1 MEIGSIESGNLMIKV
16 LTTNEVNLTIL
27 PKMNL
32 VDKVKYPG
40 AAANRAA
47 GEHGLAM
54 IIKINNGE
62 KSHNILIDT
71 GGLVGTVIENSKQF
85 GIDLSSVD
93 KMILTHGHF
102 DHFGSLA
109 NVLPLLKEDT
119 EFYINPLCYEQFY
132 GAMTKSG
139 EAIPAEE
146 LPMALKT
153 RKEDFALNRKMPALN
168 KTVIMN
174 LANQNGVKIIETSE
188 PVKLY
193 EGIITSG
200 EIELADTGEITK
212 GLYIMK
218 SRKEFIE
225 HTFRDETSV
234 YINIKGKGLVIIT
247 GCGHCGIINTIKHAQ
262 KITGINQV
270 YGVIGGFHEEW
281 NPEEL
286 IEKKVEFI
294 EQLNPEVVCGM
305 HCTGFN
311 FNKIMARH
319 PSHAI
324 GVTGTE
330 FHL

>member
-16 LTTNEVNLTIL
+16 LTTNEVSLTIL
-27 PKMNL
+27 PKKNL
-32 VDKVKYPG
+32 IDKVKYPG
-40 AAANRAA
+40 TAANRASA
-47 GEHGLAM
+47 EHGLSM
-54 IIKINNGE
+54 IIKIKEGE
-62 KSHNILIDT
+62 ETHNILIDT
-71 GGLVGTVIENSKQF
+71 GGLVNTVIENSKQF
-85 GIDLSSVD
+85 NIDLSDVD
-93 KMILTHGHF
+93 KIILTHGHF

-109 NVLPLLKEDT
+109 NVIPLLKEGT
-119 EFYINPLCYEQFY
+119 EFYLNPLCFKQFY
-132 GAMTKSG
+132 GAITKSG
-139 EAIPAEE
+139 EAIPAEQ

-153 RKEDFALNRKMPALN
+153 RKEDFAMNRKMPALN
-168 KTVIMN
+168 KTVITN
-174 LANQNGVKIIETSE
+174 LANQHGVKIIETSE

-200 EIELADTGEITK
+200 EIELVDPEEVTK

-218 SRKEFIE
+218 SRKEFKD
-225 HTFRDETSV
+225 HTFRDETSI
-234 YINIKGKGLVIIT
+234 YINIKDKGLVIIT
-247 GCGHCGIINTIKHAQ
+247 GCGHCGIINTIKQAQ

-281 NPEEL
+281 NSEEL
-286 IEKKVEFI
+286 IEKKIEFI
-294 EQLNPEVVCGM
+294 EQLNPEIVCGM

-319 PSHAI
+319 PSHTI

>member
-1 MEIGSIESGNLMIKV
+1 MDIGNIESGKLVIKV
-16 LTTNEVNLTIL
+16 LTTNEVSLTIL

-32 VDKVKYPG
+32 ADKVKYPG
-40 AAANRAA
+40 AAANRAT

-54 IIKINNGE
+54 IIRIYEEE
-62 KSHNILIDT
+62 KSYNILIDT

-85 GIDLSSVD
+85 NIDLSSVD
-93 KMILTHGHF
+93 KIILTHGHF

-109 NVLPLLKEDT
+109 NVIPLLKEGT
-119 EFYINPLCYEQFY
+119 EFYINPLCYQQFY
-132 GAMTKSG
+132 GAITKSG
-139 EAIPAEE
+139 EVIPAEQ
-146 LPMALKT
+146 LPMVLKT
-153 RKEDFALNRKMPALN
+153 RKEDFAMNRKMPALN
-168 KTVIMN
+168 KTVITN
-174 LANQNGVKIIETSE
+174 LSNQNGVKIIETSE

-193 EGIITSG
+193 EGIMTSG
-200 EIELADTGEITK
+200 EIELADPGEITK

-218 SRKEFIE
+218 NRKEFTE

-234 YINIKGKGLVIIT
+234 YINIKNKGLVIIT

-262 KITGINQV
+262 KITGINKV

-294 EQLNPEVVCGM
+294 EQLNPDVVCGM

-319 PSHAI
+319 PSHVI